1 MELKHIVFFAMLIFG
16 VPVAITMLKDNVRMQ
31 KIAYFFMILF
41 IPFVY
46 STGINFFTDE
56 FYKGTVRG
64 YEVLATDMIAWSLL
78 GSFLIGKDSKDVVLF
93 PRGSRFYLLY
103 FIFSCISII
112 NAENRVYSGYVVM
125 QMILHYIFF
134 VTVYNAIVRQKN
146 FDVILYALGGFII
159 FTFFHMLVQR
169 LLWGIYQP
177 SGVFIHRNS
186 TAMFSNMLAPI
197 FLSLILNKEMT
208 KRNFYFFVS
217 AFLCASSVVIL
228 SLSRG
233 AIIFLPMSLGIVIL
247 FSARNKMNSRK
258 AKILALIGVCSVI
271 AVMRA
276 APMVIDR
283 FENAPETSAQ
293 GRVAFA
299 KAAVNM
305 AEDKFFGVGLNNWGL
320 KINPPYRYWEDTG
333 IKRPYED
340 FKSGIVETI
349 YLLVAA
355 ECGWIGLVLLLLWFG
370 YYYYQNI
377 RNIKAFWNANGFF
390 MSIGVLG
397 ALSAVY
403 GQSCFEW
410 ILKQQTNSYELMII
424 FAIVAAMTNV
434 RILQT
439 KRDSK

>member
-1 MELKHIVFFAMLIFG
+1 MELKHIVFFAMLLFG
-16 VPVAITMLKDNVRMQ
+16 VPVTMAMLKDNVRMQ
-31 KIAYFFMILF
+31 KIAYFMMILF

-78 GSFLIGKDSKDVVLF
+78 GSFLIGKDSKDVVLL

-103 FIFSCISII
+103 FIFSCISIM

-125 QMILHYIFF
+125 QMILHFIFF
-134 VTVYNAIVRQKN
+134 VTVYNAITREKN
-146 FDVILYALGGFII
+146 FDIILYALGGFII

-217 AFLCASSVVIL
+217 AFLCSSFVVIL

-258 AKILALIGVCSVI
+258 AKILALIGICAVVG
-271 AVMRA
+271 VMRA

-333 IKRPYED
+333 IKRPYDD

-355 ECGWIGLVLLLLWFG
+355 ECGWIGLVSLLLWFG

-377 RNIKAFWNANGFF
+377 RNIKAYWDANGFF
-390 MSIGVLG
+390 MAIGVLG

-410 ILKQQTNSYELMII
+410 ILKQQTNSYEIMII
-424 FAIVAAMTNV
+424 FAIIAAMTNV
-434 RILQT
+434 RISQT
-439 KRDSK
+439 KGAK

>member
-1 MELKHIVFFAMLIFG
+1 MELKHIVFFAMLLFG
-16 VPVAITMLKDNVRMQ
+16 VPVTMAMLKDNVRMQ
-31 KIAYFFMILF
+31 KIAYFMMILF

-78 GSFLIGKDSKDVVLF
+78 GSFLIGKDSKDVVLL

-103 FIFSCISII
+103 FIFSCISIM

-125 QMILHYIFF
+125 QMILHFIFF
-134 VTVYNAIVRQKN
+134 VTVYNAITREKN
-146 FDVILYALGGFII
+146 FDIILYALGGFII

-217 AFLCASSVVIL
+217 AFLCSSFVVIL

-258 AKILALIGVCSVI
+258 AKILALIGICAVVG
-271 AVMRA
+271 VMRA

-333 IKRPYED
+333 IKRPYDD

-355 ECGWIGLVLLLLWFG
+355 ECGWIGLVSLLLWFG

-377 RNIKAFWNANGFF
+377 RNIKAYWDANGFF
-390 MSIGVLG
+390 MAIGVLG

-410 ILKQQTNSYELMII
+410 ILKQQTNSYEIMII
-424 FAIVAAMTNV
+424 FAIIAAMTNV
-434 RILQT
+434 RISQT
-439 KRDSK
+439 KEAK

>member
-1 MELKHIVFFAMLIFG
+1 MELKHIVFFAMLLFG
-16 VPVAITMLKDNVRMQ
+16 VPVTMAMLKDNVRMQ
-31 KIAYFFMILF
+31 KIAYFMMILF

-78 GSFLIGKDSKDVVLF
+78 GSFLIGKDSKDVVLL

-103 FIFSCISII
+103 FIFSCISIM

-125 QMILHYIFF
+125 QMILHFIFF
-134 VTVYNAIVRQKN
+134 VTVYNAITREKN
-146 FDVILYALGGFII
+146 FDIILYALGGFII

-217 AFLCASSVVIL
+217 AFLCSSFVVIL

-258 AKILALIGVCSVI
+258 AKILALIGICAVVG
-271 AVMRA
+271 VMRA

-333 IKRPYED
+333 IKRPYDD

-355 ECGWIGLVLLLLWFG
+355 ECGWIGLVSLLLWFG

-377 RNIKAFWNANGFF
+377 RNIKAYWDANGFF
-390 MSIGVLG
+390 MAIGVLG

-410 ILKQQTNSYELMII
+410 ILKQQTNSYEIMII
-424 FAIVAAMTNV
+424 FAIIAAMTNV
-434 RILQT
+434 RNSQT
-439 KRDSK
+439 KGAK

>member
-1 MELKHIVFFAMLIFG
+1 MELKHIVFFAMLLFG
-16 VPVAITMLKDNVRMQ
+16 VPVTMAMLKDNVRMQ
-31 KIAYFFMILF
+31 KIAYFMMILF

-78 GSFLIGKDSKDVVLF
+78 GSFLIGKDSKDVVLL

-103 FIFSCISII
+103 FIFSCISIM

-125 QMILHYIFF
+125 QMILHFIFF
-134 VTVYNAIVRQKN
+134 VTVYNAITREKN
-146 FDVILYALGGFII
+146 FDIILYALGGFII

-197 FLSLILNKEMT
+197 FLSLILNKEMA

-217 AFLCASSVVIL
+217 AFLCSSFVVIL

-247 FSARNKMNSRK
+247 LSARNKMNSRK
-258 AKILALIGVCSVI
+258 AKILALIGICAVVG
-271 AVMRA
+271 VMRA

-333 IKRPYED
+333 IKRPYDD

-355 ECGWIGLVLLLLWFG
+355 ECGWIGLVSLLLWFG

-377 RNIKAFWNANGFF
+377 RNIKAYWDANGFF
-390 MSIGVLG
+390 MAIGVLG

-410 ILKQQTNSYELMII
+410 ILKQQTNSYEIMII
-424 FAIVAAMTNV
+424 FAIIAAMTNV
-434 RILQT
+434 RISQT
-439 KRDSK
+439 KGAK

>member
-1 MELKHIVFFAMLIFG
+1 MELKHIVFFAMLLFG
-16 VPVAITMLKDNVRMQ
+16 IPVTIVMLKDNVRMQ
-31 KIAYFFMILF
+31 KIAYLMMILF

-78 GSFLIGKDSKDVVLF
+78 GSFLIGKDSKDVVLL

-103 FIFSCISII
+103 FIFSCISIM

-125 QMILHYIFF
+125 QMILHFIFF
-134 VTVYNAIVRQKN
+134 VTVYNAITREKN
-146 FDVILYALGGFII
+146 FDIILYALGGFII

-217 AFLCASSVVIL
+217 AFLCSSFVVIL

-258 AKILALIGVCSVI
+258 AKILALIGICAVVG
-271 AVMRA
+271 VMRA

-333 IKRPYED
+333 IKRPYDD

-355 ECGWIGLVLLLLWFG
+355 ECGWIGLVSLLLWFG

-377 RNIKAFWNANGFF
+377 RNIKAYWDANGFF
-390 MSIGVLG
+390 MAIGVLG

-410 ILKQQTNSYELMII
+410 ILKQQTNSYEIMII
-424 FAIVAAMTNV
+424 FAIIAAMTNV
-434 RILQT
+434 RISQT
-439 KRDSK
+439 KGAK

>member
-1 MELKHIVFFAMLIFG
+1 MELKHIVFFAMLLFG
-16 VPVAITMLKDNVRMQ
+16 VPVTMAMLKDNVRMQ
-31 KIAYFFMILF
+31 KIAYFMMILF

-78 GSFLIGKDSKDVVLF
+78 GSFLIGKDSKDVVLL

-103 FIFSCISII
+103 FIFSCISIM

-125 QMILHYIFF
+125 QMILHFIFF
-134 VTVYNAIVRQKN
+134 VTVYNAITREKN
-146 FDVILYALGGFII
+146 FDIILYALGGFII

-197 FLSLILNKEMT
+197 FLSLILNKEMA

-217 AFLCASSVVIL
+217 AFLCSSFVVIL

-247 FSARNKMNSRK
+247 LSARNKMNSRK
-258 AKILALIGVCSVI
+258 AKILALIGICAVVG
-271 AVMRA
+271 VMRA

-333 IKRPYED
+333 IKRPYDD

-355 ECGWIGLVLLLLWFG
+355 ECGSIGLVSLLLWFG

-377 RNIKAFWNANGFF
+377 RNIKAYWDANGFF
-390 MSIGVLG
+390 MAIGVLG

-410 ILKQQTNSYELMII
+410 ILKQQTNSYEIMII
-424 FAIVAAMTNV
+424 FAIIAAMTNV
-434 RILQT
+434 RISQT
-439 KRDSK
+439 KGAK

>member
-1 MELKHIVFFAMLIFG
+1 MELKHIAFFAMLIFG
-16 VPVAITMLKDNVRMQ
+16 VPVAIVMLKDNVRMQ
-31 KIAYFFMILF
+31 KIAYFMMILF

-78 GSFLIGKDSKDVVLF
+78 GSFLIGKDSKDVVLL

-103 FIFSCISII
+103 FIFSCISIM

-125 QMILHYIFF
+125 QMILHFIFF
-134 VTVYNAIVRQKN
+134 VTVYNAITREKN
-146 FDVILYALGGFII
+146 FDIILYALGGFII

-197 FLSLILNKEMT
+197 FLSLILNKEMA

-217 AFLCASSVVIL
+217 AFLCSSFVVIL

-247 FSARNKMNSRK
+247 LSARNKMNSRK
-258 AKILALIGVCSVI
+258 AKILALIGICAVVG
-271 AVMRA
+271 VMRA

-333 IKRPYED
+333 IKRPYDD

-355 ECGWIGLVLLLLWFG
+355 ECGSIGLVSLLLWFG

-377 RNIKAFWNANGFF
+377 RNIKAYWDANGFF
-390 MSIGVLG
+390 MAIGVLG

-410 ILKQQTNSYELMII
+410 ILKQQTNSYEIMII
-424 FAIVAAMTNV
+424 FAIIAAMTNV
-434 RILQT
+434 RISQT
-439 KRDSK
+439 KGAK

>member
-1 MELKHIVFFAMLIFG
+1 MELKHIVFFAMLLFG
-16 VPVAITMLKDNVRMQ
+16 VPVTIVMLKDNVRMQ
-31 KIAYFFMILF
+31 KIAYFMMILF

-78 GSFLIGKDSKDVVLF
+78 GSFLIGKDSKDVVLL

-103 FIFSCISII
+103 FIFSCISIM

-125 QMILHYIFF
+125 QMILHFIFF
-134 VTVYNAIVRQKN
+134 VTVYNAITREKN
-146 FDVILYALGGFII
+146 FDIILYALGGFII

-217 AFLCASSVVIL
+217 AFLCSSFVVIL

-258 AKILALIGVCSVI
+258 AKILALIGICAVVG
-271 AVMRA
+271 VMRA

-333 IKRPYED
+333 IKRPYDD

-355 ECGWIGLVLLLLWFG
+355 ECGWIGLVSLLLWFG

-377 RNIKAFWNANGFF
+377 RNIKAYWDANGFF
-390 MSIGVLG
+390 MAIGVLG

-410 ILKQQTNSYELMII
+410 ILKQQTNSYEIMII
-424 FAIVAAMTNV
+424 FAIIAAMTNV
-434 RILQT
+434 RISQT
-439 KRDSK
+439 KGAK

>member
-1 MELKHIVFFAMLIFG
+1 MELKHIVFFAMLLFG
-16 VPVAITMLKDNVRMQ
+16 VPVTMAMLKDNVRMQ
-31 KIAYFFMILF
+31 KIAYFMMILF

-78 GSFLIGKDSKDVVLF
+78 GSFLIGKDSKDVVLL

-103 FIFSCISII
+103 FIFSCISIM

-125 QMILHYIFF
+125 QMILHFIFF
-134 VTVYNAIVRQKN
+134 VTVYNAITREKN
-146 FDVILYALGGFII
+146 FDIILYALGGFII

-197 FLSLILNKEMT
+197 FLSLILNKEMA

-217 AFLCASSVVIL
+217 AFLCSSFVVIL

-258 AKILALIGVCSVI
+258 AKILALIGICAVVG
-271 AVMRA
+271 VMRA

-333 IKRPYED
+333 IKRPYDD

-355 ECGWIGLVLLLLWFG
+355 ECGWIGLVSLLLWFG

-377 RNIKAFWNANGFF
+377 RNIKAYWDANGFF
-390 MSIGVLG
+390 MAIGVLG

-410 ILKQQTNSYELMII
+410 ILKQQTNSYEIMII
-424 FAIVAAMTNV
+424 FAIIAAMTNV
-434 RILQT
+434 RISQT
-439 KRDSK
+439 KGAK